1 MTKGVLLFAFNNGTV
16 DYYKM
21 AVATAKRANQFL
33 NLPVSVVTD
42 NTVNPDNYNYT
53 FDNVFIETADKSN
66 NKDTRESV
74 VK

>member
-1 MTKGVLLFAFNNGTV
+1 MTKGILLFAFNNGTV

-42 NTVNPDNYNYT
+42 N
-53 FDNVFIETADKSN
+53 K
-66 NKDTRESV
+66 
-74 VK
+74 